1 MKHVVIALLLAG
13 LLVPGAGQAAETT
26 PAEMK
31 HSGMIVATGR
41 DAKAVTLEELGPWTP
56 KSRPSKLV
64 IELTPDTKI
73 ELVARSAEAAPGQ
86 WPGGFKQTPLPAT
99 ELKPGEFVTVKT
111 AKRDGRLVAVE
122 ITVVSPTPAR
132 SVPTPEQRSASTH
145 AGPVSTPW

>member
-41 DAKAVTLEELGPWTP
+41 DAKAVTLEEFGPWTP

-122 ITVVSPTPAR
+122 ITVVSLTPAR
-132 SVPTPEQRSASTH
+132 SVATPEQRSAS
-145 AGPVSTPW
+145 ATPGT

>member
-1 MKHVVIALLLAG
+1 MKLVVIALLLAG

-26 PAEMK
+26 PAEMT

-56 KSRPSKLV
+56 KSRPIKLV

-111 AKRDGRLVAVE
+111 AKRDGRAGAAE
-122 ITVVSPTPAR
+122 SRGAADSPVRA
-132 SVPTPEQRSASTH
+132 E
-145 AGPVSTPW
+145 G

>member
-26 PAEMK
+26 PAKMT

-41 DAKAVTLEELGPWTP
+41 GAKAVTLEELGPWTP
-56 KSRPSKLV
+56 RSRPIKLV

-73 ELVARSAEAAPGQ
+73 ELVARSAEAAPGN
-86 WPGGFKQTPLPAT
+86 WPGGFRETPLAAT
-99 ELKPGEFVTVKT
+99 ELKPGAFATVKT

-132 SVPTPEQRSASTH
+132 SVATPAQRSAN
-145 AGPVSTPW
+145 AAPGK